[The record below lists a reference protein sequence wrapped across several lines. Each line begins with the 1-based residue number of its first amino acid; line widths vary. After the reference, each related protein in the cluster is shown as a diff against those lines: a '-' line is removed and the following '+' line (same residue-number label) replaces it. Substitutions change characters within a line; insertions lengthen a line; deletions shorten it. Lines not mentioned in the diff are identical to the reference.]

1 MPVARYFLC
10 VGGVLLALIFTAG
23 AFLPNV
29 PMPPSVD
36 TGVDKSVIRIHSDRK
51 WPERVVF
58 DTQQP
63 TIVPSAPSL
72 ATNNVAPAA
81 SAPTTVADA
90 KARTRDSFAELQASG
105 QKQASDQKN
114 EQLSEQRK
122 LEKKVIQK
130 RKIVKR
136 RTAPPV
142 MLAAQRPQFGFFGF
156 NTW

>member
-1 MPVARYFLC
+1 MPVARYFFY
-10 VGGVLLALIFTAG
+10 VGGVLLALIFASG

-63 TIVPSAPSL
+63 TIVPSTPSL
-72 ATNNVAPAA
+72 ATNNVAPTAPP
-81 SAPTTVADA
+81 PTTVADA
-90 KARTRDSFAELQASG
+90 KAHARDSFAEL
-105 QKQASDQKN
+105 QASDQKN

-122 LEKKVIQK
+122 LDKKAVRK

-136 RTAPPV
+136 RTAPPPV